1 MLGRPKLPVEVKGLA
16 ETLSAMR
23 QFEPDLA
30 KNLNKGVREALTP
43 IQRKAVSYVPN
54 TSEVLSGWRLDSS
67 KSKISKQT
75 SMFKK
80 GTFPKFN
87 AVLVRRGMK
96 INLGKTRPNS
106 RGFSTFYSLSNSTAA
121 GAIMERAGKLSE
133 SDRPSKSNN
142 PDARVWFNNHMK
154 GALVGQGQKRGR
166 LLYKAWNE
174 DEGKALAKVMKA
186 LDATII
192 QFKRRADAQV
202 FRNAA

>member
-1 MLGRPKLPVEVKGLA
+1 MLGRPKLPVEIKGLA

-23 QFEPDLA
+23 RFEPDLA
-30 KNLNKGVREALTP
+30 KNLNKEVRAALTP
-43 IQRKAVSYVPN
+43 IQKKAVAFVPN

-75 SMFKK
+75 SMFRK

-87 AVLVRRGMK
+87 AAWVRRGMK
-96 INLGKTRPNS
+96 INLGKTRPNN
-106 RGFSTFYSLSNSTAA
+106 RGFSTFYSISNTSAA

-142 PDARVWFNNHMK
+142 PNARVLFNNHMK
-154 GALVGQGQKRGR
+154 GSLVGEDRTRGR
-166 LLYKAWNE
+166 LLYKAWHE
-174 DEGKALAKVMKA
+174 DEGKAIAKVMKA